1 MNLNNSRKNVGLYG
15 TLCLLAFAAVGCA
28 PTFTTV
34 SVPTAGTIP
43 AKDAVP
49 LKVSAEAGIP
59 LASPTA
65 AVAAAPAPG
74 TPGAVPGAGAA
85 TTGAPAAPAGP
96 DIFTLAR
103 ASSFGARS
111 NPFALLGSEIA
122 FDRNQTAA
130 RIIDETGGFRSD
142 FTPQPDVEEESVKE
156 QVEYPNWRL
165 AGVIVGDA
173 VIALLDMGTR
183 VVEIRPGAPVTE
195 TEWICISIDNDSAV
209 LRHRRDVTP
218 KEVTIYLAAQ
228 LFGAPAGGGAG
239 AGAGGPQGGGFGPPP
254 GGGRPGGDRSPDDGG
269 GSLDK

>member
-1 MNLNNSRKNVGLYG
+1 MNLSNRTSKRVGFYG

-28 PTFTTV
+28 PSFTTV
-34 SVPTAGTIP
+34 STPSAGTIP

-59 LASPTA
+59 LQAPG
-65 AVAAAPAPG
+65 AAATVAPV
-74 TPGAVPGAGAA
+74 TGAVPGATTAPA
-85 TTGAPAAPAGP
+85 MTGAP

-111 NPFALLGSEIA
+111 NPFALLGNEIA
-122 FDRNQTAA
+122 FDRNQMAA

-165 AGVIVGDA
+165 AGIIVGDA
-173 VIALLDMGTR
+173 VVALLDMGTR

-195 TEWICISIDNDSAV
+195 TEWICISIDNESAV
-209 LRHRRDVTP
+209 LRHRRDVQP

-228 LFGAPAGGGAG
+228 LFGTPGGDGGGGGAQ
-239 AGAGGPQGGGFGPPP
+239 GGPPAVGSGGP
-254 GGGRPGGDRSPDDGG
+254 GGGRPPGGGPPSMDGGD
-269 GSLDK
+269 K

>member
-1 MNLNNSRKNVGLYG
+1 M
-15 TLCLLAFAAVGCA
+15 AFVSVGCA
-28 PTFTTV
+28 PKFTALTAP
-34 SVPTAGTIP
+34 SAGTIP
-43 AKDAVP
+43 AADAVP

-59 LASPTA
+59 LQASTPAA
-65 AVAAAPAPG
+65 AVPTTGTAPA
-74 TPGAVPGAGAA
+74 AGAA
-85 TTGAPAAPAGP
+85 AVPPAVPAGP

-142 FTPQPDVEEESVKE
+142 FTPQPDVEEEAVKE
-156 QVEYPNWRL
+156 QIQYPNWRL

-183 VVEIRPGAPVTE
+183 VVEIRPGAPVPE
-195 TEWICISIDNDSAV
+195 TEWICISIDNESAV
-209 LRHRRDVTP
+209 LRHRRDVQP

-228 LFGAPAGGGAG
+228 IFGSPAGGGAG
-239 AGAGGPQGGGFGPPP
+239 GPGAPVGSGGPP
-254 GGGRPGGDRSPDDGG
+254 GGGRPGGPQGPPG
-269 GSLDK
+269 EFGSGER

>member
-1 MNLNNSRKNVGLYG
+1 
-15 TLCLLAFAAVGCA
+15 
-28 PTFTTV
+28 
-34 SVPTAGTIP
+34 
-43 AKDAVP
+43 
-49 LKVSAEAGIP
+49 
-59 LASPTA
+59 
-65 AVAAAPAPG
+65 
-74 TPGAVPGAGAA
+74 
-85 TTGAPAAPAGP
+85 
-96 DIFTLAR
+96 
-103 ASSFGARS
+103 
-111 NPFALLGSEIA
+111 LLGSEIA

-228 LFGAPAGGGAG
+228 LFGAPAGGGGG
-239 AGAGGPQGGGFGPPP
+239 AGSGASKDPEVVRLEELLNKLNDLFPEITDTDRINLFNNAKAKMLDSEELRKQANANTEDQFIQSPKFEEEMLDSLISSMDSHRAMTTKLLNDDKLRARFKDLLARSVFNDIN
-254 GGGRPGGDRSPDDGG
+254 RPGVIR
-269 GSLDK
+269 

>member
-1 MNLNNSRKNVGLYG
+1 MNLNNSKKNVGLYG
-15 TLCLLAFAAVGCA
+15 TLCLLAFAAIGCA

-34 SVPTAGTIP
+34 STPAAGTIP

-59 LASPTA
+59 LSSSATTTGAPVAGTA
-65 AVAAAPAPG
+65 GAVPGGAATAAAPA
-74 TPGAVPGAGAA
+74 V
-85 TTGAPAAPAGP
+85 PAGP

-218 KEVTIYLAAQ
+218 KEVTIFLAAQ

-239 AGAGGPQGGGFGPPP
+239 AGGPQGGGFGQPP
-254 GGGRPGGDRSPDDGG
+254 GGGRPGGDGSPTDGG
-269 GSLDK
+269 GSLDR

>member
-1 MNLNNSRKNVGLYG
+1 MNLNDSKKKVALYG

-34 SVPTAGTIP
+34 STPSAGTIP

-59 LASPTA
+59 LAAPAA
-65 AVAAAPAPG
+65 AVAAVPTAGAA
-74 TPGAVPGAGAA
+74 GAVPGAGATA
-85 TTGAPAAPAGP
+85 GAPAAPAGP

-111 NPFALLGSEIA
+111 NPFALLGSELA

-239 AGAGGPQGGGFGPPP
+239 AGGPQGGGFGPPA
-254 GGGRPGGDRSPDDGG
+254 GGGRPGGDGSPTDGG
-269 GSLDK
+269 GSLDR

>member
-1 MNLNNSRKNVGLYG
+1 MKKSGFYG

-28 PTFTTV
+28 PSFTTV
-34 SVPTAGTIP
+34 TAPSAGTIP

-59 LASPTA
+59 LQ
-65 AVAAAPAPG
+65 
-74 TPGAVPGAGAA
+74 TPGAAAAATPGTGAGVPAAGAA
-85 TTGAPAAPAGP
+85 TAPAPAAPAGP

-130 RIIDETGGFRSD
+130 RIIEETGGFRTD
-142 FTPQPDVEEESVKE
+142 FTPQPDVEDEAVKE

-165 AGVIVGDA
+165 AGIIVGDA
-173 VIALLDMGTR
+173 VIALLDTGSR
-183 VVEIRPGAPVTE
+183 VVEIRPGAAVPE
-195 TEWICISIDNDSAV
+195 TEWICISIDNESAV
-209 LRHRRDVTP
+209 LRHRRDVQP

-228 LFGAPAGGGAG
+228 IFGAPAGGGGGG
-239 AGAGGPQGGGFGPPP
+239 AAAPQGGFGGGRPPVGGPP
-254 GGGRPGGDRSPDDGG
+254 GGGRPPMGGSGGPGG
-269 GSLDK
+269 GADK